1 MPAFVEAAEGVDAIK
16 AIDVKKLQ
24 YLLKPL

>member
-1 MPAFVEAAEGVDAIK
+1 MPAFVEAVEGLDAIK